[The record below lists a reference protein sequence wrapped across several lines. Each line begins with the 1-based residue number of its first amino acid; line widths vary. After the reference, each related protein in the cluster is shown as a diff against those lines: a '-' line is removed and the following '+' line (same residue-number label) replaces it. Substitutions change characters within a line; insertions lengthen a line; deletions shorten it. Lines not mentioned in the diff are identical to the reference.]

1 MIRDMNNNP
10 TLIALREAMSQ
21 YNVSEY
27 PQKKI
32 QDLLKLLKKE
42 DIAPLAKEL
51 FLHAAI
57 TGSEEVLA
65 YLVEQGLIKDVNYSL
80 DSATLVEMQLFWR
93 EEVIFYK
100 RDGAAWSVP
109 VEYRPTPLGTVI
121 ASKQYWLA
129 ARLLLWGADGKREA
143 GLQPF
148 LQRALIEAATWGDV
162 DEVEA
167 LLEVGAQVNER
178 AAMEMTAYDYE
189 GPYTLE
195 YNESALRAALKNGNT
210 NTVACLL
217 SYGADVKLEA
227 WEALPE
233 VLYVGI
239 QSAEG
244 AHKATAVAQML
255 LRYGASVE
263 GSDEGGNT
271 VLHIAVEKG
280 NLGLVKL
287 LIEAGCD
294 PNAVNECGQRPLDI
308 ATRYKEPTR
317 MGRRRK
323 RIANYLQTL

>member
-65 YLVEQGLIKDVNYSL
+65 YLVEQGLIKDVNYS
-80 DSATLVEMQLFWR
+80 
-93 EEVIFYK
+93 
-100 RDGAAWSVP
+100 
-109 VEYRPTPLGTVI
+109 
-121 ASKQYWLA
+121 
-129 ARLLLWGADGKREA
+129 
-143 GLQPF
+143 
-148 LQRALIEAATWGDV
+148 
-162 DEVEA
+162 
-167 LLEVGAQVNER
+167 VGAQVNER

-195 YNESALRAALKNGNT
+195 YNESALRAAHKNGNT

-323 RIANYLQTL
+323 RIAKYLQTL